1 MKTKSIIYSA
11 AVLSVAF
18 VSCQKETVKQDNA
31 DCAIVASFDI
41 NNIESRAD
49 ASELSDFYLYID
61 QPVGTDYYV
70 VLSKGDGSE
79 WKAYQCDVSGIRYR
93 GYGCD
98 KGAMLVFSSSFER
111 VFCFSGQC
119 F

>member
-41 NNIESRAD
+41 NNIDWINFESSAKIFL
-49 ASELSDFYLYID
+49 EML
-61 QPVGTDYYV
+61 
-70 VLSKGDGSE
+70 
-79 WKAYQCDVSGIRYR
+79 
-93 GYGCD
+93 D
-98 KGAMLVFSSSFER
+98 KKTL
-111 VFCFSGQC
+111 
-119 F
+119 

>member
-49 ASELSDFYLYID
+49 ASELSDFYI
-61 QPVGTDYYV
+61 
-70 VLSKGDGSE
+70 
-79 WKAYQCDVSGIRYR
+79 YR
-93 GYGCD
+93 PAGGNRLLCSV
-98 KGAMLVFSSSFER
+98 KQR
-111 VFCFSGQC
+111 
-119 F
+119 